1 MPAGPY
7 SSKMLGSCRGLF
19 ASATRIG
26 IDNTLSATR
35 IQRHCTRLL
44 STSRYGTAKRNA
56 LPVAVAA
63 FAVITATYSLSDRF
77 IAHAEAPAYESPRK
91 IRLSEVRKHGRG
103 SEKRWVIRQNK
114 VYDITDWIP
123 NHPGG
128 EVILRA
134 VGGVIDVYW
143 DIFTIHK
150 KQDVYDILEQYYIGD
165 VDPEDLIDGRVPQD
179 DVEDPFVDDPKRD
192 ESLKQHS
199 TKPCNAETPTAALEE
214 FITPSDKFYVR
225 NHLWAP
231 RIDAASHELTI
242 ELPNGEEQL
251 YSVEDLKK
259 FEQVEVTTTLQCSG
273 NRRKHMTEGSRY
285 TNGLQWGIGALST
298 ATFKGARLRDVL
310 KDAGLT
316 EEDIDSGDAKHV
328 QFQGAEAYGSSI
340 PIDKAISRHGDVLL
354 VHEMNGEPLSQDHGF
369 PLRVLVPGHV
379 AARSVKWL
387 KRIAVADE
395 ESSSQWQQRDYK
407 CFGPNQGSSDVDWST
422 APAIQETPVQ
432 SAIVSLKDLPR
443 GNRLL
448 QVYGMEEDAIEVKGY
463 AFAGGGRDIVRVD
476 VSADDGRTWMQ
487 AELLPD
493 DAKGSRRWAWKQW
506 RLVLPRRVAGRTF
519 VVKAIDEG
527 YNTQPEGYEAQYN
540 FRGNLTSG
548 WHRVPYTN
556 RDYF

>member
-1 MPAGPY
+1 
-7 SSKMLGSCRGLF
+7 MLSLCRGVPAPATRLGVTRVASAIRAQRHRTRLITTTRSGVAGSRHALF
-19 ASATRIG
+19 AAG
-26 IDNTLSATR
+26 
-35 IQRHCTRLL
+35 
-44 STSRYGTAKRNA
+44 
-56 LPVAVAA
+56 AA
-63 FAVITATYSLSDRF
+63 FAAVTITYNLCNFCTAY
-77 IAHAEAPAYESPRK
+77 AEAPAPDTSRK
-91 IRLSEVRKHGRG
+91 IRLAEVRQHGRG
-103 SEKRWVIRQNK
+103 SESRWIIRENK

-143 DIFTIHK
+143 DIFSIHK
-150 KQDVYDILEQYYIGD
+150 KQEVYDILEQYYIGD
-165 VDPEDLIDGRVPQD
+165 VDPLDLVDGRVPQD
-179 DVEDPFVDDPKRD
+179 DVEDPFVDDPARD
-192 ESLKQHS
+192 ESLKLHS
-199 TKPCNAETPTAALEE
+199 TKPCNAETPRAALEE
-214 FITPSDKFYVR
+214 FITPSNKFYVR

-231 RIDAASHELTI
+231 KIDAAMHELTI
-242 ELPNGEEQL
+242 ELPDGEEKV
-251 YSVEDLKK
+251 YSISDLKK

-298 ATFKGARLRDVL
+298 ATFRGVRLRDVL
-310 KDAGLT
+310 KDAGLR

-340 PIDKAISRHGDVLL
+340 PIDKAMSRCGDVLL
-354 VHEMNGEPLSQDHGF
+354 VHEMNGELLSQDHGF

-387 KRIAVADE
+387 KRIAVAEE

-407 CFGPNQGSSDVDWST
+407 CFGPNQGSSDVDWSS

-448 QVYGMEEDAIEVKGY
+448 QVYGLEEDAIEVKGY

-493 DAKGSRRWAWKQW
+493 QAKGSQRWAWRQW
-506 RLVLPRRVAGRTF
+506 KLVIPRRVAGRAF
-519 VVKAIDEG
+519 IVKAVDEG
-527 YNTQPEGYEAQYN
+527 YNTQPEGYESQYN
-540 FRGNLTSG
+540 FRGNLTTG